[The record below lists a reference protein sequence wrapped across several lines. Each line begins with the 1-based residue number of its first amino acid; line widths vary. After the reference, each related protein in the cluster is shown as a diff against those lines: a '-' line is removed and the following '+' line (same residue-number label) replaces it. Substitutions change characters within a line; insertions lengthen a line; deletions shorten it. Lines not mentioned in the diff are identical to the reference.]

1 MEKHAGEIVEM
12 AIRRS
17 DISIAEVAR
26 RLSVTRRSVYYW
38 FNKKVLCI
46 SIIYKIGQAINID
59 FSNDFPIAS
68 GNANTPYQFSDDGED
83 QISSDA
89 SFWKNKYIKVLEQY
103 TELLQQQTIM
113 EEDKA
118 A

>member
-46 SIIYKIGQAINID
+46 SVIYKIGQVINID
-59 FSNDFPIAS
+59 FSNDFHMPS
-68 GNANTPYQFSDDGED
+68 GNANTSYQLSADADNPV
-83 QISSDA
+83 SSDA
-89 SFWKNKYIKVLEQY
+89 IFWKNKYIKVLEQY
-103 TELLQQQTIM
+103 TELLQQQTVM
-113 EEDKA
+113 KEDKA

>member
-38 FNKKVLCI
+38 FNKKVLCV
-46 SIIYKIGQAINID
+46 SVIYKIGQVINID
-59 FSNDFPIAS
+59 FSNEFPMLS
-68 GNANTPYQFSDDGED
+68 HNTNIPYQFSVDPEN
-83 QISSDA
+83 QVSSDT

-103 TELLQQQTIM
+103 TELLQQQTVA
-113 EEDKA
+113 EENEA